1 MYPRRSSTATA
12 AGWRRLAAFDLAV
25 EVSDGDLAAEVSD
38 CELAAEVS
46 YRVLADGARNT
57 AAAVFS

>member
-1 MYPRRSSTATA
+1 MYPRRSLTVTA
-12 AGWRRLAAFDLAV
+12 AGRRRLAAFDLTA
-25 EVSDGDLAAEVSD
+25 EVSDG
-38 CELAAEVS
+38 ELAAEVS